1 MTINVRLSAS
11 LARLAGSS
19 HLWLTLAQEATV
31 ADLFHHLRT
40 HYPALD
46 SKLNIAVAIISGRHT
61 SPSQPLHDGDQVAIL
76 IPIAGG

>member
-19 HLWLTLAQEATV
+19 HLWVTLAHESTIT
-31 ADLFHHLRT
+31 DLFNHLRAN
-40 HYPALD
+40 YPALD
-46 SKLNIAVAIISGRHT
+46 SKLEIAVAIISGRHT
-61 SPSQPLHDGDQVAIL
+61 APSQQLNDGEQVAIL